1 MIKKDFNC
9 DWTFSE
15 DAGSWFAG
23 AEVQNVTLPHDAMI
37 LEERNAEN
45 PSGPAGGFFPGGN
58 YQYTKMLEISPEDS
72 GKTFILQFEG
82 VYNRAWISVNGALAG
97 TINSGYDELTV
108 DITPY
113 LYIGIPNQISVK
125 VMNSDLPNS
134 RWYTGSG
141 IIRPVHLYVGGPV
154 RIDVDGLRI
163 STPQVGS
170 DVAEVL
176 VKTNVCCDEKNKKIV
191 GVCTD
196 IIAPNGE
203 IVSSDITPVTLENQ
217 GVTTVTRP
225 LFVEEPALWSTE
237 APSLY
242 TCRVTIMDG
251 QDVADVSE
259 SSFGIRKIELDPV
272 NGLRLNGEKIL
283 LRGGCIHHDN
293 GIIGAATIS
302 RAEERRIEILKEAG
316 FNSVRI
322 SHNSSS
328 RALLEACDRLGMLV
342 MEESFDMWNMGKSKY
357 DHSLNFADNWGGEV
371 ERIVAK
377 DFNHPSVFMYS
388 IGNEIQELAVPE
400 GARLSRRIAE
410 KFREQDSTRFVTNAI
425 NSLMAIGNE
434 IPKVMK
440 DLGYITEEQM
450 EQMTSRAQD
459 ESGSGNV
466 NDVITQLMGMMN
478 MLSAHPMVEER
489 FKETYGVLDLVGMNY
504 MRGAY
509 RLQADINPN
518 RVFYG
523 SETFNPDI
531 DLNWKEV
538 KEIPA
543 CIGDYC
549 WTAWDY
555 LGESGIGV
563 AEYNGIHQF
572 QKPYPVYLA
581 YCGDVDI
588 TGFRRPT
595 SYYREIVFGLRK
607 KPYIAVQLPEY
618 YGVEAQCTPW
628 ATRDVVSSWTW
639 NGYEGKPCVVEVYSD
654 AIEVELFLNNESLGK
669 KPAGEA
675 NRFKAE
681 YDITYNPGTLEAVSY
696 YEDGTI
702 TREHLN
708 TANKTAAISA
718 NADRDA
724 IGVGD
729 LSYITLELV
738 DENGVV
744 NTSDNRKISVTVSG
758 DGYIQGFGSAD
769 YKSEENFFDETRTPY
784 YGRAVIAVRGN
795 NESGTIIVKVEAEGL
810 ESAFVEICV
819 KG

>member
-225 LFVEEPALWSTE
+225 LFVKEPALWSTE

-251 QDVADVSE
+251 QDVVDVSE

-293 GIIGAATIS
+293 GIIG
-302 RAEERRIEILKEAG
+302 
-316 FNSVRI
+316 FHV
-322 SHNSSS
+322 
-328 RALLEACDRLGMLV
+328 
-342 MEESFDMWNMGKSKY
+342 
-357 DHSLNFADNWGGEV
+357 
-371 ERIVAK
+371 
-377 DFNHPSVFMYS
+377 
-388 IGNEIQELAVPE
+388 
-400 GARLSRRIAE
+400 
-410 KFREQDSTRFVTNAI
+410 
-425 NSLMAIGNE
+425 
-434 IPKVMK
+434 
-440 DLGYITEEQM
+440 
-450 EQMTSRAQD
+450 
-459 ESGSGNV
+459 
-466 NDVITQLMGMMN
+466 
-478 MLSAHPMVEER
+478 
-489 FKETYGVLDLVGMNY
+489 
-504 MRGAY
+504 
-509 RLQADINPN
+509 
-518 RVFYG
+518 
-523 SETFNPDI
+523 
-531 DLNWKEV
+531 
-538 KEIPA
+538 
-543 CIGDYC
+543 
-549 WTAWDY
+549 
-555 LGESGIGV
+555 
-563 AEYNGIHQF
+563 
-572 QKPYPVYLA
+572 
-581 YCGDVDI
+581 
-588 TGFRRPT
+588 
-595 SYYREIVFGLRK
+595 LRK
-607 KPYIAVQLPEY
+607 
-618 YGVEAQCTPW
+618 
-628 ATRDVVSSWTW
+628 DV
-639 NGYEGKPCVVEVYSD
+639 
-654 AIEVELFLNNESLGK
+654 
-669 KPAGEA
+669 
-675 NRFKAE
+675 
-681 YDITYNPGTLEAVSY
+681 
-696 YEDGTI
+696 
-702 TREHLN
+702 
-708 TANKTAAISA
+708 
-718 NADRDA
+718 
-724 IGVGD
+724 
-729 LSYITLELV
+729 
-738 DENGVV
+738 
-744 NTSDNRKISVTVSG
+744 
-758 DGYIQGFGSAD
+758 
-769 YKSEENFFDETRTPY
+769 
-784 YGRAVIAVRGN
+784 
-795 NESGTIIVKVEAEGL
+795 
-810 ESAFVEICV
+810 
-819 KG
+819 